1 MLSQQMALLS
11 REIGDLLRQ
20 SRTCSIPAS
29 KFIPSY
35 HHHFGRQCRVADYGY
50 TKLAELFEALPH
62 VLQVCMGMYA
72 CVVQQLLFFLC
83 VGGCQF
89 LCVHF
94 CIFFSKFQISPMTES
109 DHFLCGK
116 SAVTGHLAQP
126 VGALFAEFCQD
137 SVFHLHWFVMCK

>member
-72 CVVQQLLFFLC
+72 CVVVAHYCRSFFCVWVHVDFCVCLFVFSSPSFKFL
-83 VGGCQF
+83 
-89 LCVHF
+89 
-94 CIFFSKFQISPMTES
+94 P
-109 DHFLCGK
+109 
-116 SAVTGHLAQP
+116 
-126 VGALFAEFCQD
+126 
-137 SVFHLHWFVMCK
+137 

>member
-72 CVVQQLLFFLC
+72 CVVVAHCFSSFFVCGC
-83 VGGCQF
+83 VSF
-89 LCVHF
+89 CV
-94 CIFFSKFQISPMTES
+94 CIFVFFMGMYECVVAHYCRSFFFVWVHVDFCVCLFVFSSPSFKFLP
-109 DHFLCGK
+109 
-116 SAVTGHLAQP
+116 
-126 VGALFAEFCQD
+126 
-137 SVFHLHWFVMCK
+137 